1 MRRMRGLKTILWAAL
16 LLLCQAVLGGD
27 GLDHWH
33 VRYSAPEGIYFGTV
47 AAGQDRFVAVGRNGR
62 IVTSTDALQWT
73 LADSGTTVSL
83 ENVASG
89 NGAFVATA
97 VPNTVIR
104 STDGLTACGSRQDGK
119 SQPPSSAVLISPMD
133 SSCSWLQTRGARGQ
147 CFLFNF
153 SSFEPFFIPKQ

>member
-104 STDGLTACGSRQDGK
+104 STDGTNWQ
-119 SQPPSSAVLISPMD
+119 SAGWQEPATIVRGVDFANGQFLLLATDEGGAGPM
-133 SSCSWLQTRGARGQ
+133 
-147 CFLFNF
+147 LFV
-153 SSFEPFFIPKQ
+153 